1 MIYDATFSYEKA
13 FSGVNLGCK
22 LFFNSRVLIVFRTLR
37 RGIYSEDINLR
48 HEIKEK
54 VGGDQIIDKIPKTNA
69 GFLLPFESAWCVCR
83 ENLQTTRKSFITI
96 FFSIGTILIQLS
108 ILI

>member
-54 VGGDQIIDKIPKTNA
+54 VGGDQIIDKKTENKRRISSS
-69 GFLLPFESAWCVCR
+69 LRVCLVCLPEKSA
-83 ENLQTTRKSFITI
+83 NDTKKF